1 MIAGLGVDLGKL
13 IEHAVSLGGHVRV
26 GLEDAPMGCPQDNL
40 TLLRDARRRIESAG
54 GTLATAAQVRARLRT
69 AH

>member
-1 MIAGLGVDLGKL
+1 
-13 IEHAVSLGGHVRV
+13 
-26 GLEDAPMGCPQDNL
+26 MGCPQDNL

-54 GTLATAAQVRARLRT
+54 GALATATQVRARLRT